1 MSFDYNP
8 SGLPEEDLTPV
19 YNTPT
24 PLSVILKR
32 ETRAFISSNNNHLLN
47 ERSCCISLLDY
58 LNSAV
63 GTENTVRGK
72 DNKLSYLKELP
83 HLCIAMLIAAR
94 GDVAL
99 VSPGDKSQ
107 SNQTQP
113 LTLEQRHKLPIGIF
127 QTSGDNKGVYEI
139 TNSPYEAFGELV
151 ERYKA
156 DATRKDKLEVFALVK
171 NKLQV
176 RQKCV
181 IPYFVAVNNGI
192 WDMKQK
198 VLHKFTPDL
207 VFTSK
212 IHTNLNLYAT
222 NPVITIPEDNST
234 WDVDGWFDSLGS
246 LEFVE
251 SVKEAI
257 QAACVPLAPRNQM
270 CLFYSKVG
278 NNGKGTICQLVRN
291 LLGEDVV
298 VSIPLADFSEK
309 FALANLPRA
318 VAVVTDENNVNSF
331 NKGLANLKAAITGDV
346 LKIERKYMDAYN
358 YAFHGLILEC
368 VNAYPKG
375 DDKTGSFKRRLH
387 IIGFE
392 NCFTGVEKRYIK
404 DRLIYR
410 RDVLEYILKMVLVD
424 MDYRE
429 SFTQTAATK
438 KLLYMYVMATNAVVA
453 FLEEILPACRWDLLP
468 ATDFLYEAFKFWYKK
483 TFPSGKVIGRN
494 DFIDSVKEFVATDPV
509 ASLEWEWTDSTR
521 SKGYIPCPSYE
532 PLINEYD
539 IVAFADNNYYPGDTR
554 RAYVQKGKLKDKY
567 SGLKRRIPSTAAG
580 AVNGTTVTPTD
591 TEED

>member
-1 MSFDYNP
+1 MIT
-8 SGLPEEDLTPV
+8 L
-19 YNTPT
+19 
-24 PLSVILKR
+24 
-32 ETRAFISSNNNHLLN
+32 
-47 ERSCCISLLDY
+47 SLLYKKAVKEVLENHPDLITKEELLVGEFMALVTDY
-58 LNSAV
+58 IVL
-63 GTENTVRGK
+63 ENNIRDKGMTLPIPK
-72 DNKLSYLKELP
+72 DVPSVATAE
-83 HLCIAMLIAAR
+83 MIAAR
-94 GDVAL
+94 PDVAL

-107 SNQTQP
+107 SNQKQS
-113 LTLEQRHKLPIGIF
+113 LTLVQRHSLPIGIF
-127 QTSGDNKGVYEI
+127 QMSGDNEGVYEI

-151 ERYKA
+151 ERYKP
-156 DATRKDKLEVFALVK
+156 DATRKDKLEVFTLVK
-171 NKLQV
+171 SKLQV
-176 RQKCV
+176 RQKCA

-212 IHTNLNLYAT
+212 IHTDLNLYAT

-346 LKIERKYMDAYN
+346 LKIEHKYMDVYN
-358 YAFHGLILEC
+358 YTFHGLILEC
-368 VNAYPKG
+368 VNAYPKV

-438 KLLYMYVMATNAVVA
+438 KLLDMYVMATNAVVA

-554 RAYVQKGKLKDKY
+554 RTCVRENKLKDKY
-567 SGLKRRIPSTAAG
+567 SGLKRRIPSAAAG

-591 TEED
+591 TEES

>member
-1 MSFDYNP
+1 MIT
-8 SGLPEEDLTPV
+8 L
-19 YNTPT
+19 
-24 PLSVILKR
+24 
-32 ETRAFISSNNNHLLN
+32 
-47 ERSCCISLLDY
+47 SLLYKKAVKEVLENHPDLITKEELLVGEFMALVTDY
-58 LNSAV
+58 IVL
-63 GTENTVRGK
+63 ENNIRDKGMTLPIPK
-72 DNKLSYLKELP
+72 DVPSVATAE
-83 HLCIAMLIAAR
+83 MIAAR
-94 GDVAL
+94 PDVAL

-107 SNQTQP
+107 SNQKQP
-113 LTLEQRHKLPIGIF
+113 LTLVQRHSLPIGIF
-127 QTSGDNKGVYEI
+127 QMSGDNEGVYEI

-151 ERYKA
+151 ERYKP
-156 DATRKDKLEVFALVK
+156 DATRKDKLEVFTLVK
-171 NKLQV
+171 SKLQV
-176 RQKCV
+176 RQKCA

-298 VSIPLADFSEK
+298 VNIPLADFSEK

-346 LKIERKYMDAYN
+346 LKIEHKYMDVYN
-358 YAFHGLILEC
+358 YTFHGLILEC
-368 VNAYPKG
+368 VNAYPKV

-438 KLLYMYVMATNAVVA
+438 KLLDMYVMATNAVVA

-554 RAYVQKGKLKDKY
+554 RTCVRENKLKDKY
-567 SGLKRRIPSTAAG
+567 SGLKRRIPSAAAG

-591 TEED
+591 TEES